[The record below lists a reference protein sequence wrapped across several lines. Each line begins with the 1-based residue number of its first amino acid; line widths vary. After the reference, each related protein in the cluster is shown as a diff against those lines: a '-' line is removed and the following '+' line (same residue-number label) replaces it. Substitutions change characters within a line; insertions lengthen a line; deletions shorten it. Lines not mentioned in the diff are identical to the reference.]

1 MTKNSQTYQSNIWKL
16 YVIKA
21 IRWFLLI
28 MPVIV
33 PFFKAN
39 GLSMKEV
46 MLLQSIMAVSIV
58 VMEVPSGY
66 LSDLFGRK
74 WAMVLGVAFAFLGML
89 IMGFATGFWGFAV
102 TEICLGIGASF
113 VSGADSAL
121 LYDSLLSDQKEGEFI
136 KYQGRLTSI
145 GSISEASAAIL
156 GGVLAAWWIRAP
168 VFVHSAIL
176 FAGLF
181 LAWSIKEPIRN
192 KMKAT
197 ETKQNFKK
205 VFQFIKEHPRVKW
218 WLLYTG
224 IVGTAT
230 LTTAWIIQPYLQA
243 LNMPLKYFGFWWAAL
258 NLTVALGAY
267 LSNSVYKNISIK
279 ILVPLVLGLITLSM
293 IMAGY
298 AMAIYGMAFFF
309 LINFIRG
316 VKEPILN
323 DYINRYTGSEMRAT
337 VLSIKSFMI
346 RGFFAAYGP
355 LVGWM
360 LDVYN
365 FKWAMI
371 STCSILI
378 ILGLFSVGMLFW
390 SNSLSGETA

>member
-1 MTKNSQTYQSNIWKL
+1 MTYQSNIWKL
-16 YVIKA
+16 YAIKA

-33 PFFKAN
+33 PFFKSN
-39 GLSMKEV
+39 GLTMKEV

-58 VMEVPSGY
+58 VMEIPSGY

-89 IMGFATGFWGFAV
+89 IMGFASGFWGFAL
-102 TEICLGIGASF
+102 TEICLGVGASF

-121 LYDSLLSDQKEGEFI
+121 LYDSLLSDKKEDQYI
-136 KYQGRLTSI
+136 KYQGSMTSI

-156 GGVLAAWWIRAP
+156 GGVLAAWWIRSP
-168 VFVHSAIL
+168 VFLHCAIL
-176 FAGLF
+176 LVGFF
-181 LAWSIKEPIRN
+181 LAWSLKEPIRT
-192 KMKAT
+192 KMKAN
-197 ETKQNFKK
+197 ETTKNFRK
-205 VFQFIKEHPRVKW
+205 VFQFIKVHPQIKW
-218 WLLYTG
+218 WLLYTA

-230 LTTAWIIQPYLQA
+230 LTTAWIIQPYLEA

-258 NLTVALGAY
+258 NLTVAIGAY
-267 LSNSVYKNISIK
+267 LSNQIYQNISIK
-279 ILVPLVLGLITLSM
+279 ILVPLVLGLITISM
-293 IMAGY
+293 ILAGY
-298 AMAIYGMAFFF
+298 VMAIYGMAFFF

-323 DYINRYTGSEMRAT
+323 DYINRYTASEMRAT
-337 VLSIKSFMI
+337 VLSIKSFLI

-378 ILGLFSVGMLFW
+378 IFGLFSVGMLFW
-390 SNSLSGETA
+390 SKALNVESI